1 MKKEIS
7 LAEAAQELQLSKT
20 TISRALSGKGRIGK
34 ETQDRIARFLEEQN
48 AVVKTRSGMEKSKNI
63 AILFPSHAI
72 VAETPFFQNCLD
84 GVYAYCS
91 QKGYDLFYVSEKND
105 DLSKLEQL
113 LDRKKVDGFIL
124 THYQLGN
131 NLIQYLQMKKV
142 PFVLIGSIDDDSVI
156 QVDSDHKAAGI
167 ELASMLLRNGE
178 KNIALLSADSNN
190 MVNRYRC
197 EGFLG
202 VICQKGSSNNQELF
216 FQNVDGPMELDR
228 AVLKIV
234 DNKADCAVCTDD
246 ALCKKLV
253 RKLQEYGCRIPEE
266 IRVASMHDSIHMEMN
281 NPPITAIRVDGHQLG
296 SIAAKVLIGMLEG
309 KKMPIKSCAN
319 YEIRLRQSTKRKKE
333 KLI

>member
-34 ETQDRIARFLEEQN
+34 KTQDRIARFLEEQN

-63 AILFPSHAI
+63 AIVFPTHVI

-84 GVYAYCS
+84 GAYAYCS

-105 DLSKLEQL
+105 DLSKVKQL
-113 LDRKKVDGFIL
+113 VDRRKADGFIL

-131 NLIQYLQMKKV
+131 SLIQYLQMKKL

-156 QVDSDHKAAGI
+156 QVDSDHKEAGI
-167 ELASMLLRNGE
+167 ELASVLLRSEE

-197 EGFLG
+197 EGFWE
-202 VICQKGSSNNQELF
+202 VVCQKGSGSNRELF
-216 FQNVDGPMELDR
+216 FQNVDSPMELDR

-246 ALCKKLV
+246 ALCSKLV

-281 NPPITAIRVDGHQLG
+281 NPPITAIRVDGRQLG
-296 SIAAKVLIGMLEG
+296 SIAAKVLIGILEG
-309 KKMPIKSCAN
+309 KKMPIKICAN
-319 YEIRLRQSTKRKKE
+319 YEIRLRKSTEKKRE

>member
-1 MKKEIS
+1 
-7 LAEAAQELQLSKT
+7 
-20 TISRALSGKGRIGK
+20 
-34 ETQDRIARFLEEQN
+34 
-48 AVVKTRSGMEKSKNI
+48 
-63 AILFPSHAI
+63 
-72 VAETPFFQNCLD
+72 
-84 GVYAYCS
+84 
-91 QKGYDLFYVSEKND
+91 
-105 DLSKLEQL
+105 
-113 LDRKKVDGFIL
+113 
-124 THYQLGN
+124 
-131 NLIQYLQMKKV
+131 MKKV
-142 PFVLIGSIDDDSVI
+142 PFVHIGSIDDASVH

-202 VICQKGSSNNQELF
+202 VICQIGSSNNQELF

-266 IRVASMHDSIHMEMN
+266 IRGASMHDSIHMEMN

-319 YEIRLRQSTKRKKE
+319 YEIRLRLSTKRKKE

>member
-1 MKKEIS
+1 M
-7 LAEAAQELQLSKT
+7 
-20 TISRALSGKGRIGK
+20 
-34 ETQDRIARFLEEQN
+34 
-48 AVVKTRSGMEKSKNI
+48 
-63 AILFPSHAI
+63 
-72 VAETPFFQNCLD
+72 
-84 GVYAYCS
+84 
-91 QKGYDLFYVSEKND
+91 
-105 DLSKLEQL
+105 
-113 LDRKKVDGFIL
+113 
-124 THYQLGN
+124 
-131 NLIQYLQMKKV
+131 
-142 PFVLIGSIDDDSVI
+142 I

-197 EGFLG
+197 EGFFGCDLS
-202 VICQKGSSNNQELF
+202 KGSSNNQELF

-309 KKMPIKSCAN
+309 KRC
-319 YEIRLRQSTKRKKE
+319 RLRVVLITKSA
-333 KLI
+333 